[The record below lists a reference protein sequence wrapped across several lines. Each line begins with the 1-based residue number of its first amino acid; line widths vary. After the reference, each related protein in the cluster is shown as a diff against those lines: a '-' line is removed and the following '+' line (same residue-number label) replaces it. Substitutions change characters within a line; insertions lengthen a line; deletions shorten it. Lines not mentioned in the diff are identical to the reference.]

1 MVVRSGQVEEDGLK
15 GRKLIDCGSCLVG
28 SGLKESSCS
37 DRSRVEGRRIKLSC
51 GLSPHLV
58 LELCSKDRL
67 IF

>member
-1 MVVRSGQVEEDGLK
+1 MVDRSGQVEEEGVK
-15 GRKLIDCGSCLVG
+15 GRKLINCGCYLEG

-37 DRSRVEGRRIKLSC
+37 DRRRVEGRRIKLSC

-58 LELCSKDRL
+58 FELCSKDRF